1 MTDPKKNKPAE
12 LTEEQL
18 TGVSGGEEV
27 EIHYLQ
33 PNERVRW
40 LQPIEL
46 LPEQLVVQ
54 PMGFK
59 YCAANPEHVYPE
71 IHEAC
76 PICGCKEFTRA

>member
-1 MTDPKKNKPAE
+1 MTDSKKNKPAE

-27 EIHYLQ
+27 EIHY
-33 PNERVRW
+33 